1 MTPFD
6 LWEQDVSTKANG
18 VSPHS
23 AGQGSTLAHW
33 DVFPAQGFPGPE
45 TSSTG
50 TGRIWG
56 YWGLLVTVI
65 DDNDDSMIIILC
77 VLSDKSLQSCPTLCD
92 PMDCSPPVSSVHRI
106 LQARILEWVTM
117 PSSRGSS
124 QSRDQTLSLC
134 GFCTAGKFFLPLSHC
149 GSPSHNTTTNNNS

>member
-18 VSPHS
+18 FLPHS

-33 DVFPAQGFPGPE
+33 DAFPAQGFPGPE

-56 YWGLLVTVI
+56 YWGLLVTLI

-77 VLSDKSLQSCPTLCD
+77 VLCDKSLQSCPTLCD
-92 PMDCSPPVSSVHRI
+92 PMDCSPTVSSVHRI

-117 PSSRGSS
+117 PPPGNLPNLRIK
-124 QSRDQTLSLC
+124 LSAHVASAPQAI
-134 GFCTAGKFFLPLSHC
+134 FFFFFFTAEPLWKPES
-149 GSPSHNTTTNNNS
+149 